1 MRAVSR
7 NYSKSELLRH
17 LNTKPSF
24 EQFLKNVINNPRVT
38 NCGACN
44 NNIYF
49 SPENY
54 IYNCHERVNNQA
66 FSIGYFD
73 GVNIS
78 FNDHYN
84 QWNNRLI
91 HKLDNCKLC
100 SLSLV
105 HGGGCGARMAND
117 QSLTHLGDCSTFPQ
131 NFDEYVRLLYEVDRK
146 K

>member
-7 NYSKSELLRH
+7 NYSKSELLRY

-84 QWNNRLI
+84 QWNNRLMFMSR
-91 HKLDNCKLC
+91 D
-100 SLSLV
+100 
-105 HGGGCGARMAND
+105 
-117 QSLTHLGDCSTFPQ
+117 
-131 NFDEYVRLLYEVDRK
+131 LLQ
-146 K
+146 